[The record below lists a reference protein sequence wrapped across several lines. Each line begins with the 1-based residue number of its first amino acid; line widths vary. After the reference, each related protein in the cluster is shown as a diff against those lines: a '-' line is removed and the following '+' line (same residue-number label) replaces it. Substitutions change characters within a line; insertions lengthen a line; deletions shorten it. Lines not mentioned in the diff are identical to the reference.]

1 MQGSEVVLPF
11 YLAFKEMW
19 HNRTRYL
26 LIGMIVALITTL
38 VLFIAALAEGLG
50 SGNREYI
57 EKLNAELVVYQA
69 DVDLSIASSRI
80 GRSKLIEI
88 RRVPGV
94 AAVGQIAT
102 SSTTIILPDGAE
114 PLDVSLLGVE
124 PGAPG
129 EPPVLAG
136 QQLGRNRANEVIID
150 QRVAARTGLKVGD
163 TLTIRSIQGTKEEF
177 FDLLV
182 VGTTDGRGFSLQ
194 PTLIVPYLTWD
205 RIRPRGSG
213 DANSGGEFRSN
224 LVAVKLVDPTAWREV
239 AESIDNA
246 VPEVEAV
253 DRKTAYESTPGY
265 SAQQSTRDTQR
276 YFTLFIGVLVVGG
289 FFQIQTLQKVAQI
302 GMLKAIGTSTTAIAL
317 SAIAQIVAI
326 NALGVAVGAVGS
338 LLLSLSFPP
347 TLPIVFT
354 GDAVTSA
361 VLSLLLIGPL
371 GGVISVW
378 LLLRVEP
385 LTALGLAQ

>member
-1 MQGSEVVLPF
+1 MAF

-19 HNRTRYL
+19 NNRARFL
-26 LIGMIVALITTL
+26 LIALIVALITTL

-50 SGNREYI
+50 SGNREFI
-57 EKLNAELVVYQA
+57 QKLDAELLVYQ
-69 DVDLSIASSRI
+69 DNVDLSIASSRL
-80 GRSKLIEI
+80 GRSKLIQI

-102 SSTTIILPDGAE
+102 SNSTILLPNDEE
-114 PLDVSLLGVE
+114 PLDVALLGVE

-136 QQLGRNRANEVIID
+136 EPLGRSRANEVIID
-150 QRVAARTGLKVGD
+150 QRVVDRTGLQVGE
-163 TLTIRSIQGTKEEF
+163 TLTLKSIQGTEEKL

-182 VGTTDGRGFSLQ
+182 VGRSDGRGFSLQ

-205 RIRPRGSG
+205 KIRPRGSG
-213 DANSGGEFRSN
+213 EISNNNEFISN
-224 LVAVKLVDPTAWREV
+224 LVAVKLIDPATLRQVGELLENQV
-239 AESIDNA
+239 SG
-246 VPEVEAV
+246 VQAV

-265 SAQQSTRDTQR
+265 SAQQSTLDTQR
-276 YFTLFIGVLVVGG
+276 YFTLFIGILVVGG

-302 GMLKAIGTSTTAIAL
+302 GMLKAIGTSTATIAL

-326 NALGVAVGAVGS
+326 NAIGVAIGAVGS

-354 GDAVTSA
+354 GSSVISA
-361 VLSLLLIGPL
+361 VALLLIVGPL
-371 GGVISVW
+371 GGMVSVW

>member
-1 MQGSEVVLPF
+1 VLAF

-19 HNRTRYL
+19 HQRTRYL

-57 EKLNAELVVYQA
+57 EKLDAELLVYQSN
-69 DVDLSIASSRI
+69 VDLSISASRI
-80 GRSKLIEI
+80 GRSKLIQL
-88 RRVPGV
+88 RRVEGV
-94 AAVGQIAT
+94 AEVGQIST
-102 SSTTIILPDGAE
+102 STTTILTPGGE
-114 PLDVSLLGVE
+114 ETLDVSLLGVE

-136 QQLGRNRANEVIID
+136 RQLGRNRANEAILD
-150 QRVAARTGLKVGD
+150 KRVVDRTGLKVGD
-163 TLTIRSIQGTKEEF
+163 TVTVKSIQGTEEKT

-182 VGTTDGRGFSLQ
+182 VGTSDGRGFFLQ

-205 RIRPRGSG
+205 KVRPRGAG
-213 DANSGGEFRSN
+213 EVNGNSEFISN
-224 LVAVKLVDPTAWREV
+224 LVAVRLQETDQWREV
-239 AESIDNA
+239 AARIEQQVSD
-246 VPEVEAV
+246 VEAV
-253 DRKTAYESTPGY
+253 DRTTAYESTPGY
-265 SAQQSTRDTQR
+265 SAQQSTLDTQR
-276 YFTLFIGVLVVGG
+276 YFTLFIGILVVGG

-302 GMLKAIGTSTTAIAL
+302 GMLKAIGTSTPVIAV
-317 SAIAQIVAI
+317 SAMSQIIAI
-326 NALGVAVGAVGS
+326 NAFGVAVGAIGS
-338 LLLSLSFPP
+338 LLLGLTFPP

-361 VLSLLLIGPL
+361 VASLLIIGPL
-371 GGVISVW
+371 GGLVSVW

>member
-1 MQGSEVVLPF
+1 MWTLAF

-26 LIGMIVALITTL
+26 LIGLIVALITTL

-57 EKLNAELVVYQA
+57 EKLDAELLVYQA
-69 DVDLSIASSRI
+69 NVDLSIAASRI
-80 GRSKLIEI
+80 GRSKLIEL
-88 RRVPGV
+88 RRVDGV

-102 SSTTIILPDGAE
+102 SNTTIVLPDGSE

-129 EPPVLAG
+129 EPPVRSG
-136 QQLGRNRANEVIID
+136 RQLGRSRANEVIID
-150 QRVAARTGLKVGD
+150 QRVVDRTGLKAGD
-163 TLTIRSIQGTKEEF
+163 TMTIKSIQGTEEEF
-177 FDLLV
+177 YDLLI
-182 VGTTDGRGFSLQ
+182 VGTSDGRGFFLQ

-205 RIRPRGSG
+205 KIRPRGAGEIDS
-213 DANSGGEFRSN
+213 NGEFISN
-224 LVAVKLVDPTAWREV
+224 LVAVKLADGRGWREV
-239 AESIDNA
+239 AAALEQRVSD
-246 VPEVEAV
+246 VEAV
-253 DRKTAYESTPGY
+253 DRKSAYESTPGY
-265 SAQQSTRDTQR
+265 SEQQSTLDTQR
-276 YFTLFIGVLVVGG
+276 YFTLFIGILVVGG

-302 GMLKAIGTSTTAIAL
+302 GMLKAIGTSTGTIAW

-326 NALGVAVGAVGS
+326 NAFGVAIGALGS
-338 LLLSLSFPP
+338 LLLGLSFPP

-361 VLSLLLIGPL
+361 VASLLIIGPL
-371 GGVISVW
+371 GGVVSVW

>member
-1 MQGSEVVLPF
+1 MAF

-19 HNRTRYL
+19 YNRARFL

-38 VLFIAALAEGLG
+38 VLFIAALAEGLAA
-50 SGNREYI
+50 GNREYI
-57 EKLNAELVVYQA
+57 EKLDAELVVFQA
-69 DVDLSIASSRI
+69 NVDLSIASSRI
-80 GRSKLIEI
+80 GRSKLIQI

-102 SSTTIILPDGAE
+102 STTTIVLPDGAE

-129 EPPVLAG
+129 EPPVVVG
-136 QQLGRNRANEVIID
+136 RQLGRNRANEAIIEK
-150 QRVAARTGLKVGD
+150 RVVDRTGLEVGD
-163 TLTIRSIQGTKEEF
+163 TATIKSIQGTEEKL
-177 FDLLV
+177 FDLVV
-182 VGTTDGRGFSLQ
+182 VGVSDGRGFLLQ

-205 RIRPRGSG
+205 KIRPRGSTEI
-213 DANSGGEFRSN
+213 ANSGEFVSN
-224 LVAVKLVDPTAWREV
+224 LVAVKLADPAAWREV
-239 AESIDNA
+239 SALLERF

-253 DRKTAYESTPGY
+253 DRKSAYESTPGY
-265 SAQQSTRDTQR
+265 SAQQSTLDTQR
-276 YFTLFIGVLVVGG
+276 YFTLFIGILVVGG

-302 GMLKAIGTSTTAIAL
+302 GMLKAIGTPTRTIAIA
-317 SAIAQIVAI
+317 AISQIIAI
-326 NALGVAVGAVGS
+326 NAFGVALGAIGS

-347 TLPIVFT
+347 TLPILFT
-354 GDAVTSA
+354 GSSVVSA
-361 VLSLLLIGPL
+361 VASLLIIGPL
-371 GGVISVW
+371 GGMVSVW

>member
-1 MQGSEVVLPF
+1 MAL

-19 HNRTRYL
+19 HNRARYL
-26 LIGMIVALITTL
+26 LIGIIVALVTTL

-57 EKLNAELVVYQA
+57 EKLDAELIVYQ
-69 DVDLSIASSRI
+69 DNVDLSISSSRI
-80 GRSKLIEI
+80 GRSKLIQL

-102 SSTTIILPDGAE
+102 SNTTILLPDGEE

-129 EPPVLAG
+129 EPPVIAG
-136 QQLGRNRANEVIID
+136 RQLGRNRANEAIID
-150 QRVAARTGLKVGD
+150 KRVVDRTGLQVGD
-163 TLTIRSIQGTKEEF
+163 TLTIKSIQGTEETL

-182 VGTTDGRGFSLQ
+182 VGTSDSRGFSLQ

-205 RIRPRGSG
+205 KIRPRGSG
-213 DANSGGEFRSN
+213 ETATNEFVSN
-224 LVAVKLVDPTAWREV
+224 LVAVKLVDSGSWREV
-239 AESIDNA
+239 AAQLEKL
-246 VPEVEAV
+246 VPDIEVV
-253 DRKTAYESTPGY
+253 DRKTAYEATPGY
-265 SAQQSTRDTQR
+265 SAQQSTLDTQR
-276 YFTLFIGVLVVGG
+276 YFTLFIGILVVGG

-302 GMLKAIGTSTTAIAL
+302 GMLKAIGTSTTTIAL
-317 SAIAQIVAI
+317 SAIVQIVAI
-326 NALGVAVGAVGS
+326 NACGVALGVIGS

-354 GDAVTSA
+354 GSA
-361 VLSLLLIGPL
+361 VFSAIASLLIIGPL
-371 GGVISVW
+371 GGIVSVW

>member
-1 MQGSEVVLPF
+1 MLAF
-11 YLAFKEMW
+11 YLALKEMW
-19 HNRTRYL
+19 HNRARYL

-57 EKLNAELVVYQA
+57 EKLDAELLVYQA
-69 DVDLSIASSRI
+69 NVDLSIASSRI
-80 GRSKLIEI
+80 GRSKLIQI

-94 AAVGQIAT
+94 AAVGQIA
-102 SSTTIILPDGAE
+102 SSNSTIVLPDGAK
-114 PLDVSLLGVE
+114 PLDVSFLGVE

-136 QQLGRNRANEVIID
+136 RQLGRSRANEVIID
-150 QRVAARTGLKVGD
+150 QRVVDRTGFQAGD
-163 TLTIRSIQGTKEEF
+163 MITIKSIQGTEEQLF
-177 FDLLV
+177 ELLV
-182 VGTTDGRGFSLQ
+182 VGTTDSRGFSLQ

-205 RIRPRGSG
+205 RIRPRGSSEVAG
-213 DANSGGEFRSN
+213 NGEFVSN
-224 LVAVKLVDPTAWREV
+224 LVAVKLTEPRAWREV
-239 AESIDNA
+239 AAEMA
-246 VPEVEAV
+246 RYVPDVEAV
-253 DRKTAYESTPGY
+253 DRRTAYESTPGY
-265 SAQQSTRDTQR
+265 SAQQSTLDTQR
-276 YFTLFIGVLVVGG
+276 YFTLFIGILVIGG

-302 GMLKAIGTSTTAIAL
+302 GMLKAIGTSTMTIAL
-317 SAIAQIVAI
+317 SAIAQIIAI

-338 LLLSLSFPP
+338 LLLGLSFPP

-361 VLSLLLIGPL
+361 VVSLLIIGPL
-371 GGVISVW
+371 GGLVSVW

>member
-1 MQGSEVVLPF
+1 MMAF

-19 HNRTRYL
+19 YNRSRYI

-57 EKLNAELVVYQA
+57 EKLDAELLVYQA
-69 DVDLSIASSRI
+69 NVDLSIASSRV
-80 GRSKLIEI
+80 GRSKLIQI

-94 AAVGQIAT
+94 QAVGQIAT
-102 SSTTIILPDGAE
+102 SSTTIVLPDGAE
-114 PLDVSLLGVE
+114 SVDASLLGVE

-129 EPPVLAG
+129 EPPVLQG
-136 QQLGRNRANEVIID
+136 QQLGRSRANEVLID
-150 QRVAARTGLKVGD
+150 QRVIDLIGLTVGD
-163 TLTIRSIQGTKEEF
+163 TVVIKSIQGTEKKL

-182 VGTTDGRGFSLQ
+182 VGTMDRRGFSLQ

-205 RIRPRGSG
+205 KIRPRGAGEVS
-213 DANSGGEFRSN
+213 SSGEFIAN
-224 LVAVKLVDPTAWREV
+224 LVAVKLTDARSWRTV
-239 AESIDNA
+239 AAGIEQY
-246 VPEVEAV
+246 VPELEAV

-265 SAQQSTRDTQR
+265 SAQQSTLDTQR
-276 YFTLFIGVLVVGG
+276 YFTLFIGILVVGG

-302 GMLKAIGTSTTAIAL
+302 GMLKAIGTSTRTIAL
-317 SAIAQIVAI
+317 SAMAQIVII
-326 NALGVAVGAVGS
+326 NALGVAVGALGS
-338 LLLSLSFPP
+338 FLLSLSFPP
-347 TLPIVFT
+347 TVPILFT
-354 GDAVTSA
+354 GDSVTSA
-361 VLSLLLIGPL
+361 VALLLIIGPL
-371 GGVISVW
+371 GGMVSVW